1 VIYSNKTCHP
11 WLITKKPSS
20 LKEEGFLS
28 IPLSFSFHMSDMILL
43 EVLTNIFL
51 PSEANRLIQSNYPII
66 SSFCDRENELRYWEI
81 KGF

>member
-1 VIYSNKTCHP
+1 
-11 WLITKKPSS
+11 
-20 LKEEGFLS
+20 
-28 IPLSFSFHMSDMILL
+28 MSDMILL